1 MEIALF
7 SLKFVF
13 DWFEFK
19 LIKPL
24 TQQLYFS
31 LKTHRCCRHMHVFN
45 SVQIFGDT
53 RHICLY
59 TNLFSFHTDTCL
71 SMTCSVQ
78 PVVDHTR
85 WRTATS
91 PFSQH
96 VSIDLLPLITHRH
109 TFTQCHT
116 VSSLCF
122 SLLFFWH
129 NTTNTICVNNY
140 YWCLVH
146 IFWSGWLDYM
156 CSSSLWENS

>member
-24 TQQLYFS
+24 TQQLYFN
-31 LKTHRCCRHMHVFN
+31 LKTHRCCRHMHMHVFN

-122 SLLFFWH
+122 SLLLFSG
-129 NTTNTICVNNY
+129 TTPLTQFVWTIITGV
-140 YWCLVH
+140 
-146 IFWSGWLDYM
+146 
-156 CSSSLWENS
+156 